1 MSSPNR
7 TTLFPD
13 FHIWKCFLP
22 HPHPPR
28 STFGYTVLSLQPPSW
43 CLLNL
48 GGHTIF
54 LSLLIS
60 RKWSVVLELC
70 SHRRDFV
77 SSASLFGAPF
87 SFRCSPCQIL
97 LRASQPEP
105 NQINFST
112 AGISSAYGIMT
123 PLTFLLLGKY
133 LSVQLYEAS
142 GRERVWAWEAT
153 LTGQGRKIL
162 HFQDHV
168 LLNLIWRLDVCQAPA
183 SQWCWGI

>member
-1 MSSPNR
+1 MSSPKS
-7 TTLFPD
+7 LSVGSF
-13 FHIWKCFLP
+13 FCISLCLS
-22 HPHPPR
+22 R
-28 STFGYTVLSLQPPSW
+28 SYSG
-43 CLLNL
+43 LLNRNL
-48 GGHTIF
+48 
-54 LSLLIS
+54 
-60 RKWSVVLELC
+60 
-70 SHRRDFV
+70 
-77 SSASLFGAPF
+77 
-87 SFRCSPCQIL
+87 
-97 LRASQPEP
+97 

-153 LTGQGRKIL
+153 LAGQGRKIL

-183 SQWCWGI
+183 SQLYGILQARTLEWVPVPSPGDLPNTGIEPRSPILQANSLPSEPPGVDSY